1 MHRSEFL
8 KLLKHEFP
16 ELTNDVNAG
25 QGLLHF
31 EVGVLK
37 KYAQRAIYDRD
48 REKFLKCL
56 QLAEAAYREG
66 NATLKDAIDV
76 SFVEELEF
84 TPSPKSN
91 CAWAWEMMPNTLKT
105 LYIAFHGSPK
115 IKG

>member
-8 KLLKHEFP
+8 KLFKQEFP
-16 ELTNDVNAG
+16 ELTNDVNAE

-37 KYAQRAIYDRD
+37 KYDQRAIYDGD
-48 REKFLKCL
+48 REKFLKCV
-56 QLAEAAYREG
+56 QLAEAVYRKG
-66 NATLKDAIDV
+66 NAALKDAIDV

-91 CAWAWEMMPNTLKT
+91 YAWAWEIMPNTLKS
-105 LYIAFHGSPK
+105 LYVAFHDHPK
-115 IKG
+115 I